1 MFPSINPLETKAW
14 KKLEAHYQ
22 QMKTVHLRELFAQDP
37 DRFTSFSNCI
47 EDIVIDYSKNII
59 TKETV
64 SLLLE
69 LAEEA
74 RLPEAI
80 EAMFKGEKIN
90 QTENRAVWHVALRN
104 CFDHPMVMAKM

>member
-69 LAEEA
+69 
-74 RLPEAI
+74 
-80 EAMFKGEKIN
+80 
-90 QTENRAVWHVALRN
+90 
-104 CFDHPMVMAKM
+104 